1 MLLVLTPLIQ
11 KMLGLTEKSAVQQ
24 GLSDLCGRRPGI
36 PVGQL
41 AQKGN
46 NRLMAGK
53 LFLIA
58 GLQADHAFAGNA
70 HLLLGQTTLLRTS
83 SSSSS

>member
-1 MLLVLTPLIQ
+1 M
-11 KMLGLTEKSAVQQ
+11 
-24 GLSDLCGRRPGI
+24 RPATRD

-46 NRLMAGK
+46 DRLMTGK

-70 HLLLGQTTLLRTS
+70 HLLLGQTALLRAADLVFQRLQLQPAGHRQGMLPGQKHFP
-83 SSSSS
+83 